1 MAIETFDD
9 HKRSVSSLDRP
20 SFGVDLAARHDILT
34 NKIISTGR
42 NDSLHSDK
50 GSLHSDKGSLVFDT
64 RAIYGEPT
72 SESEPHDRARGG
84 RCEYNDEAG
93 KKRVWGDPHL
103 VADDGTQVDDQIEAG
118 KDVMLLQ
125 SKDGNSIVGETAKFD
140 PTNPNSKATVF
151 DRECVTL
158 SGGTKILFAG
168 DGKAYHYD
176 PSKKDHVGAALK
188 DGEVVTGAEEDD
200 RVVYHEKQK
209 SLQYNFKVGNDYVS
223 GSLKGNDTA
232 NPNRSDWVDTSID
245 YSSGHFG
252 GFMPAL
258 KNSFAGVDVDHS
270 TGQGAFKPDIFGN
283 ERSNK
288 DFYVNSLYSG
298 GAVAEPGLNF
308 DKDYVDNRDWHT
320 KTAPSDDANRI
331 YSEPLQPTD
340 FFHHNLIS
348 AGRTA
353 DMENRV
359 FPGSE
364 MTFNSAMPSFHSY
377 GDETTS
383 DAMPTPKE
391 FSGDGYFD
399 KMPTPDALP
408 DKIELSENEQDQGKP
423 LDSDRNRAENQL
435 PSGETELKLPG
446 EGGSIRE
453 IDPSIDPRLGCAL
466 AVSNALHELDSNFPV
481 TSNNRRLQE
490 LLQKH
495 GYEMLPQPDGFS
507 TDNLSPG
514 DVIIGA
520 RPGTMPG
527 HSAIYKGAGKLY
539 ENDSHTGLISGE
551 GLPEKF
557 TEGMHDQNGNWNK
570 NGFEKVMVFRKSH
583 LAAPPEQEDRSYL

>member
-42 NDSLHSDK
+42 NDSLHSGND
-50 GSLHSDKGSLVFDT
+50 SLHSDNGSLVFDT
-64 RAIYGEPT
+64 GTIYGEPT
-72 SESEPHDRARGG
+72 SELEPHDRARGG

-298 GAVAEPGLNF
+298 AAVAEPGLNF
-308 DKDYVDNRDWHT
+308 DKDYVGNRDWHT
-320 KTAPSDDANRI
+320 KPAPSDDANRI

-340 FFHHNLIS
+340 FFHHDSSS
-348 AGRTA
+348 AVRTA
-353 DMENRV
+353 DGENKE

-364 MTFNSAMPSFHSY
+364 MT
-377 GDETTS
+377 
-383 DAMPTPKE
+383 
-391 FSGDGYFD
+391 
-399 KMPTPDALP
+399 
-408 DKIELSENEQDQGKP
+408 
-423 LDSDRNRAENQL
+423 DRNRAESKL
-435 PSGETELKLPG
+435 PNGETELKLPG
-446 EGGSIRE
+446 EGGSIKE
-453 IDPSIDPRLGCAL
+453 IDPNIDPRLGCAL

-481 TSNNRRLQE
+481 TTNNRRLQE

-507 TDNLSPG
+507 TDNLNPG
-514 DVIIGA
+514 DVIIGS

-539 ENDSHTGLISGE
+539 ENDSHTGLISGD

-570 NGFEKVMVFRKSH
+570 NGFEKVMVFRKSQ
-583 LAAPPEQEDRSYL
+583 LAAPQEPEDRSYL